1 MRRKLK
7 ETAGLTLVEM
17 LAAVAVLILLGV
29 GKGSRK
35 YPAGAGEE

>member
-17 LAAVAVLILLGV
+17 LAAVAVLILLGMMLITGMQMAV
-29 GKGSRK
+29 RR
-35 YPAGAGEE
+35 